1 MGVLEDIEGR
11 WAERCNLL
19 EAQLAI
25 IGAQARAT
33 YQATSQLQADLT
45 NIETEHQA
53 LGRRM
58 HAIESENNQAQH
70 GEISA
75 LGRRVEK
82 LEGLPTVLESSLQAA
97 EQSLREQLTSLIEA
111 QPAPILAAVTALLE
125 AQQKVML
132 RHLSPLEDWLRREQA
147 WASQPWWKRWWRRT
161 RGERP

>member
-1 MGVLEDIEGR
+1 MGVLEDIDQKIVLLS
-11 WAERCNLL
+11 ERVRAHEEHPSPAALL
-19 EAQLAI
+19 
-25 IGAQARAT
+25 
-33 YQATSQLQADLT
+33 SLQDKLRE
-45 NIETEHQA
+45 NQQRLEDEHQA

-58 HAIESENNQAQH
+58 HAIESESNQAQH
-70 GEISA
+70 GESLA

-147 WASQPWWKRWWRRT
+147 WASQPWWKRWWRRA

>member
-1 MGVLEDIEGR
+1 MGVLEDIDQKIVLLS
-11 WAERCNLL
+11 ERVRAHEEHPSPAALL
-19 EAQLAI
+19 
-25 IGAQARAT
+25 
-33 YQATSQLQADLT
+33 SLQDKLRE
-45 NIETEHQA
+45 NQQRLEDEHQA

-58 HAIESENNQAQH
+58 HAIESESNQAQH

-132 RHLSPLEDWLRREQA
+132 RHLSPLEDWLARERA
-147 WASQPWWKRWWRRT
+147 WALQPWWKRWWRRT